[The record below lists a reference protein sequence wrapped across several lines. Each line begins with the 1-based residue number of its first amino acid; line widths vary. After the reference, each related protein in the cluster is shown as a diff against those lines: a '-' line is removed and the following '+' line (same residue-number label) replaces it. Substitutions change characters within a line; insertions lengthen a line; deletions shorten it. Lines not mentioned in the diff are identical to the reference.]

1 MILYDKSRCTI
12 YTPVPWLLW
21 QNIPNVPF
29 FCCCFP
35 LRTELNLS
43 NAGLVPCGPDGKSHA
58 LSFGGESDGPCVPV
72 GVGLVGWVPI
82 PSEKHRNGS
91 VLSLS

>member
-1 MILYDKSRCTI
+1 
-12 YTPVPWLLW
+12 
-21 QNIPNVPF
+21 
-29 FCCCFP
+29 
-35 LRTELNLS
+35 LNLS

-82 PSEKHRNGS
+82 PSEKHRNIMLGGGFKYFLFS
-91 VLSLS
+91 PLKLGKMNPI